1 MTEVQ
6 TMAEDEG
13 APEIYLYTANGQTP
27 GYEPHVTACKTSTE
41 IM

>member
-6 TMAEDEG
+6 TKAEDETT
-13 APEIYLYTANGQTP
+13 PEIYLYTANGQTP